1 MRVDKFLKN
10 SRLIKRRTVS
20 KAACDGG
27 RVAVNGKEAKAGTQ
41 VKVGDILTL
50 SMGGGQQRYEIL
62 AVPEHVPKDKAEEMY
77 RILED

>member
-20 KAACDGG
+20 KAACDSG
-27 RVAVNGKEAKAGTQ
+27 RIAVNGQTAKAGTQ

-50 SMGGGQQRYEIL
+50 SFGSGVQKVEIL
-62 AVPEHVPKDKAEEMY
+62 AVPEHVPKDMADSLY
-77 RILED
+77 RVME